1 MYLFSWLSINVL
13 ISLYSNFIKEYLSFL
28 FSIIFKF
35 VVFFSDFIFIYT
47 STFTLFLSSYEF
59 LLSLNKYTL
68 YSTWIHNSLSGRKL
82 NTIRLLIS
90 TSLFCKILMINVRV
104 EAIRIQHDVCTF
116 VNRIYIT
123 RKQTVKG
130 LNSMFNA
137 LANSRWPRSYTG

>member
-1 MYLFSWLSINVL
+1 MCSC
-13 ISLYSNFIKEYLSFL
+13 LYFNFIQECLSFL

-35 VVFFSDFIFIYT
+35 VIFFSDFTFIYT
-47 STFTLFLSSYEF
+47 ATFYAILVFVRV
-59 LLSLNKYTL
+59 LLCLNKYTL
-68 YSTWIHNSLSGRKL
+68 YSTWIRNSLSGRKL

-104 EAIRIQHDVCTF
+104 EAIRIQHDICTF

-123 RKQTVKG
+123 RKQTVKS

-137 LANSRWPRSYTG
+137 LANSRWPRPYTG

>member
-68 YSTWIHNSLSGRKL
+68 YSTWIRNSLSGRKL

-104 EAIRIQHDVCTF
+104 EAIQIQHDVCTF

-137 LANSRWPRSYTG
+137 LANSRWPRPYTG

>member
-35 VVFFSDFIFIYT
+35 VIFFSDFIFIYT

-68 YSTWIHNSLSGRKL
+68 YSTWIRNSLSGRKL

-137 LANSRWPRSYTG
+137 LANSRWPRPYTG

>member
-59 LLSLNKYTL
+59 FLSLNKYTL
-68 YSTWIHNSLSGRKL
+68 YSTWIRNSLSGRKL

-137 LANSRWPRSYTG
+137 LANSRWPRPYTG